1 MILELSGRTK
11 YALMAMLEM
20 ASIYDTGETLQIRQI
35 AAAQDIPDR
44 YLEQLL
50 ATLRRGGLIS
60 SERGKKGGYLLA
72 RSPQKITLLEIVNC
86 MEGGE
91 ASSSE
96 TSDDSEAV
104 SVQAISQVWQNVK
117 RAADDVLGKNSLQDL
132 LEKRNYLQNPMAM
145 YYI

>member
-1 MILELSGRTK
+1 MLLELSGRTK
-11 YALMAMLEM
+11 YALMAMLEL
-20 ASIYDTGETLQIRQI
+20 ASIYDTGETMQIRQI
-35 AAAQDIPDR
+35 AAAQNIPDR

-86 MEGGE
+86 MEGDDL
-91 ASSSE
+91 AE
-96 TSDDSEAV
+96 TSGDAEPV
-104 SVQAISQVWQNVK
+104 SVRAISQVWQTVK
-117 RAADDVLGKNSLQDL
+117 KAADDVLEKNSLQDL
-132 LEKRNYLQNPMAM
+132 LEKRNYLEQPVTM